1 MNKET
6 KMAYYAFVHSRSG
19 LTRPVLVGEFK
30 ARDRSDAYS
39 KAVASPA
46 VKKIVGRQQ
55 TLDLY
60 VRVYEDTSYGGAS
73 EQALVFHC
81 PWMSGQQS
89 PASPNDSSTPA

>member
-60 VRVYEDTSYGGAS
+60 VRVYEDTSYGGHRNR
-73 EQALVFHC
+73 L
-81 PWMSGQQS
+81 
-89 PASPNDSSTPA
+89 